1 MKKDTVADRIKALR
15 IENNLTMKEFG
26 EKVEVT
32 KAAVQAW
39 ENGLNVPTLDK
50 ISLLAKEFNISLD
63 YLGGI
68 TDEDVVKIT
77 NLDQEQKSIIFT
89 MIKYFEKINEK
100 SSC

>member
-26 EKVEVT
+26 DKVEVT

-50 ISLLAKEFNISLD
+50 ISMLAEKFNISLD
-63 YLGGI
+63 YLAGI

-89 MIKYFEKINEK
+89 MIKYFEKINEE